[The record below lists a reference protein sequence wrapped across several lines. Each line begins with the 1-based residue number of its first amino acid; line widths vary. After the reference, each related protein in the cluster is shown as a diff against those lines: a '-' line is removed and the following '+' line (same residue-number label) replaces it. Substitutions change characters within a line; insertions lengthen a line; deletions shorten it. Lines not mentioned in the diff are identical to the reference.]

1 VYPTNHEQAT
11 TLFELPPD
19 EIQLM
24 QQVTS
29 EIQKARRWAFFDAIF
44 GSSAKRLGEFL
55 EPQIKAFVCQHR
67 NGYMLIDG

>member
-1 VYPTNHEQAT
+1 MQAT

-44 GSSAKRLGEFL
+44 GSLAKRLGEFL
-55 EPQIKAFVCQHR
+55 EPLSKD
-67 NGYMLIDG
+67 LIVNEETGIC

>member
-1 VYPTNHEQAT
+1 MYPTNHGQAT

-29 EIQKARRWAFFDAIF
+29 EIQKARRWAFLMQFLL
-44 GSSAKRLGEFL
+44 LGQETWVIL
-55 EPQIKAFVCQHR
+55 EAQIKAFECQRR